1 MDRWIDGYHAL
12 YTARTLHTVS
22 RCWVRY
28 PYLSVYIYIY
38 LSIYLYLYLYLTRMM
53 AAASMVICIAVGRLL
68 SVESNQGYSWH
79 RHWPT
84 PPEAPDQASALGL
97 CPVNHLLVSRSA
109 RPASAGFGRGW
120 AGLSGPDFD
129 AGLLLMLLA
138 MTKLT
143 SGSYHVLLTATSY
156 LLLRPAADPH
166 GDDACAAGGGWVRR
180 LARRDVLS
188 RRTVGGGSMLRTDA
202 VRVLL
207 WLYSATQLAT
217 LAYSVL
223 VYCAGL
229 VVAFYTGGG
238 LWPLSSVVW

>member
-38 LSIYLYLYLYLTRMM
+38 LSLSLSI
-53 AAASMVICIAVGRLL
+53 SDQDDGRGEHGHLHRGR
-68 SVESNQGYSWH
+68 SATVCREQPQGYSWWH

-97 CPVNHLLVSRSA
+97 CPVNYLLVSRSA

-120 AGLSGPDFD
+120 AGLSGHDFD

-166 GDDACAAGGGWVRR
+166 GDDACAAGGGWVRH

-207 WLYSATQLAT
+207 RLYNATQLAT

-238 LWPLSSVVW
+238 LWPLSSVAS